1 MATHSDVLAWEIPFT
16 EEPGRPESL
25 ELQRHNLATQQHTPM
40 QNKKFLF
47 FVVFFFLKK
56 EWNSGGP

>member
-47 FVVFFFLKK
+47 FVFCFVFF
-56 EWNSGGP
+56 